1 MDSFEWD
8 ERKSERNRHLR
19 GFGFE
24 LVREFDFSAALIVPD
39 MRKDYGEARYRA
51 IGRID
56 GVPYMV
62 VFTPRERRLRI
73 ISMRRMHEKEA
84 ARYGI

>member
-1 MDSFEWD
+1 MDPFEWG
-8 ERKSERNRHLR
+8 ERKSERNCRLR

-24 LVREFDFSAALIVPD
+24 LVREFDFSAALVVPD
-39 MRKDYGEARYRA
+39 LRKDYGEARYRA
-51 IGRID
+51 IGRIE